1 MIGWC
6 YLAGSL
12 LYLASR
18 GNRTV
23 LAGAIG
29 LAAALFVG
37 SRHGALD
44 FLGPVTG
51 FIDVGSLFGSHTAIV
66 AAGMLA
72 GTLFLPGTDVAAP
85 RGRLRFLGVLGA
97 GLLAAGFILRPLHG
111 FSKIHGTESYCLAA
125 AGISTLV
132 LLVLYLGSDVL
143 KGGGAVAFLLPAG
156 RNPLLAYLLPGLIMN
171 ASALLGGLV
180 RFDLDRVL
188 WPLAGA
194 GGIGGMLNAAVMTA
208 IVLLLTS
215 ALTRAGL
222 VLKL

>member
-1 MIGWC
+1 
-6 YLAGSL
+6 
-12 LYLASR
+12 
-18 GNRTV
+18 
-23 LAGAIG
+23 
-29 LAAALFVG
+29 
-37 SRHGALD
+37 
-44 FLGPVTG
+44 
-51 FIDVGSLFGSHTAIV
+51 
-66 AAGMLA
+66 MLA